1 MDNRPREIVV
11 ISGKGGTGK
20 TSISASLA
28 YLSKDC
34 IVADCDVDAADL
46 YLLLKPISIEKHD
59 FYSGHIAEIN
69 QDKCTGCGTCKSLCR
84 FDAIKEDSNSKFRV
98 EPTSCEGCRVCVEFC
113 PEKAIDFP
121 ERLCGEWM
129 KSETRVGFM
138 VHAKLGIAAENSGKL
153 VSLIRGEARKLAQE
167 QGKNLIIIDGPPG
180 VGCPVIASVTGA
192 TDVLVVAE
200 PTLSGIH
207 DLERALSLA
216 NHFRIKSLVC
226 INKFDLNPEMSEK
239 IENTAKD
246 LGAKVIG
253 KIRYDNLV
261 TKAQIE
267 AKTIVELNI
276 PSSQDI
282 IDMWEKLKSN

>member
-98 EPTSCEGCRVCVEFC
+98 EPTSCEGCKVCVEFC

-121 ERLCGEWM
+121 ERLCGVWM

-138 VHAKLGIAAENSGKL
+138 VHAKLGVAAENSGKL

-192 TDVLVVAE
+192 TDVLVVTE

-207 DLERALSLA
+207 DLERVLSLA

-239 IENTAKD
+239 IENIAKD